1 MKTAW
6 QRWRRLLGVGL
17 ILATYGLQAGEIS
30 QELSDSYLQQIKDG
44 KLVVLTED
52 IAGKPWPRVRLYRR
66 IAAKPEEVAA
76 VFTNYPGATKYIPN
90 LLKSEISKQVTP
102 CVAEVDYGVDIPILP
117 DEYYTARNSLSMKD
131 GVYRIDWK
139 LLRATQTKDSEGC
152 LRIEP
157 YGDESLICY
166 RNLVT
171 PGSMMAPLLRGK
183 AIEQMRETV
192 TSIAREVESQK
203 KNSPAQLAKEVD
215 ALRAALAS
223 GS

>member
-6 QRWRRLLGVGL
+6 QRWQGILVTGL
-17 ILATYGLQAGEIS
+17 VLATSSLRAGEIA
-30 QELSDSYLQQIKDG
+30 QELSSSYLQQVKDG
-44 KLVVLTED
+44 KLVVITED
-52 IAGKPWPRVRLYRR
+52 ITGKPWPRVRVYRR

-90 LLKSEISKQVTP
+90 LLKSEVAKQVTP

-157 YGDESLICY
+157 YGEESLICY

-171 PGSMMAPLLRGK
+171 PGSVMAPLLRGK
-183 AIEQMRETV
+183 AIEQMRQTV
-192 TSIAREVESQK
+192 TAIAREVESQK
-203 KNSPAQLAKEVD
+203 QDEPAKLAKEVE